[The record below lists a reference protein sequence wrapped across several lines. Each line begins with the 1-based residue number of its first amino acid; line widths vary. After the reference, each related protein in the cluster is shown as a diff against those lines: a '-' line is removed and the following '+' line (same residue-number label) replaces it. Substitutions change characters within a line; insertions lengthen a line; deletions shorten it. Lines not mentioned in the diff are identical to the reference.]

1 MHGTPSLKPSRP
13 AWKKSGKNSSTNSD
27 EVYFVFVFRY
37 ACDAPIRFP
46 NTLCHG
52 VNIKVRCFES
62 YHSIRAVH
70 TDPPTDQY
78 ADHPLPSGTVDWGCF
93 RPVTTRNQPVTIDF
107 DHRRLLLGSISQG
120 KKKREKKSE
129 KKWENLEIRR
139 CSPGSRSISHKLL
152 GASRGESLA
161 ITGRRK
167 RRWTY
172 GLLAKAL
179 WGDFFPVHGLLR
191 EKE

>member
-27 EVYFVFVFRY
+27 EVY
-37 ACDAPIRFP
+37 
-46 NTLCHG
+46 
-52 VNIKVRCFES
+52 
-62 YHSIRAVH
+62 
-70 TDPPTDQY
+70 
-78 ADHPLPSGTVDWGCF
+78 GTVDWGCF

-167 RRWTY
+167 RRWMY

-179 WGDFFPVHGLLR
+179 WGDFFSVHGLLG